1 MRMRLSAATVSD
13 NLLLASNNIIFEDR
27 KLRITRA
34 VIFNEN
40 TKIALIIIA
49 T

>member
-13 NLLLASNNIIFEDR
+13 SLLLASNNIIFEDR

-34 VIFNEN
+34 VIFNES
-40 TKIALIIIA
+40 TKVALIIIA